1 LATGRRPTPNGRA
14 WADLS
19 PAEQQAV
26 IDGRRLAYRA
36 DGPPPPRPTGERQ
49 ESRAK
54 TGVVTGAVATNPATG
69 ASIPMF
75 VADYVLMGYG
85 TGAVMGVPGQD
96 QRDWEF
102 AEAFDVPIVRTV
114 QPPEG
119 FEGRGLD
126 LLRLGSFI
134 FRDRVRTGALG
145 TYPVMS
151 DRGLHS

>member
-1 LATGRRPTPNGRA
+1 MLANEEVT
-14 WADLS
+14 ADVPEGWRGGADS
-19 PAEQQAV
+19 PAEAV
-26 IDGRRLAYRA
+26 ARYRHA
-36 DGPPPPRPTGERQ
+36 AASKTDRERQ

-85 TGAVMGVPGQD
+85 TGAIMGVPGQD